1 MDPETEIGGPDI
13 RFAPTAW
20 TVVRRAQAGSR
31 EAWDTLIAAYW
42 KPAYFFVRRRG
53 QDVESAKD
61 LVQGFF
67 ATALEKDFLDG
78 LSADQGRFR
87 TWLLAALSHYL
98 SNQRDRANALKRGGG
113 LDFVRAEA
121 DLPAAEPTPEAA
133 FLGAWARETLARAMA
148 RLRASVSESDLA
160 LLSGAARPDLTPTDR
175 KHRLY
180 RLRSRLRECLRA
192 EIAPSV
198 ERAEE
203 VESEVRELFRA
214 LGREI

>member
-1 MDPETEIGGPDI
+1 MDSETEIGGADV

-31 EAWDTLIAAYW
+31 EAWDALIAGYW

-53 QDVESAKD
+53 HDVEAAKD

-67 ATALEKDFLDG
+67 ATALEKRFLDG
-78 LSADQGRFR
+78 VSADQGRFR

-148 RLRASVSESDLA
+148 RLRTSVSESDLA
-160 LLSGAARPDLTPTDR
+160 LLAGAPRPDLTPTDR

-180 RLRSRLRECLRA
+180 RLRGRLRECLRA

-198 ERAEE
+198 DRAEE
-203 VESEVRELFRA
+203 VETEVRELFRA